1 MRRHQVF
8 WSRQLVSFILRYTFV
23 LPKKVIAMPYRSAL
37 RVCFITVLFALISP
51 ATLLAQPN
59 PSIVKLAEAEQ
70 PKLLE
75 TLKALVNIETGST
88 NRDGLDAA
96 SELIATRLRAQ
107 KGDVEIIDS
116 PAADIYP
123 LEGAPDRI
131 GRMVRA
137 TFRGTGS
144 KRILLI
150 AHMDTVYPMG
160 MLSKQPFRIDGDL
173 AYGLGIA
180 DDKQGVATIIHV
192 VAMLQ
197 ALNVRDYGVLTVLIN
212 GDEEISSPA
221 SRKLITK
228 LGSEHDAVLSFEAS
242 RHNSDKLALATSGIA
257 MATMTV
263 KGKASH
269 AGGAPERGVNA
280 LYEMAHQVLQ
290 TRDLSVPETGLKL
303 NWTVANAGLNRNV
316 IPAGAQAWADVRL
329 LRNKDLQE
337 LEAKVN
343 ARIKNKLLPDSTV
356 AVTFENRRPPLEATA
371 ASRALA
377 THAQKIYGELGR
389 ALVVDSEPEGGGTD
403 AAFAALDTKAPVIE
417 RFGLQGFGAH
427 SADAEYVLISSIQPR
442 LYLATRLVMD
452 IAAGRAP

>member
-1 MRRHQVF
+1 MFNRQTRRVC
-8 WSRQLVSFILRYTFV
+8 LLATFV
-23 LPKKVIAMPYRSAL
+23 AAI
-37 RVCFITVLFALISP
+37 IGSP
-51 ATLLAQPN
+51 LQAQPKAA
-59 PSIVKLAEAEQ
+59 VAAVAALAESEQ
-70 PKLLE
+70 PKLLD

-88 NRDGLDAA
+88 HRDGLDTAA
-96 SELIATRLRAQ
+96 EFIAARLKALN
-107 KGDVEIIDS
+107 GEVEIIEA

-123 LEGAPDRI
+123 LEGVPDRF
-131 GRMVRA
+131 GRVVRA

-144 KRILLI
+144 KRIMLI
-150 AHMDTVYPMG
+150 AHMDTVYPVG
-160 MLSKQPFRIDGDL
+160 MLSKQPFRVDGNL

-242 RHNSDKLALATSGIA
+242 NRNSDKLSLATSGIA

-263 KGKASH
+263 KGKSSH
-269 AGGAPERGVNA
+269 AGGSPERGVNA
-280 LYEMAHQVLQ
+280 LYEMAHQILQ
-290 TRDLSVPETGLKL
+290 LRDLSVPETGLKM
-303 NWTVANAGLNRNV
+303 NWTVANAGIVRNM
-316 IPAGAQAWADVRL
+316 IPPGAQAWADVRL
-329 LRNKDLQE
+329 LRIDDLLA
-337 LEAKVN
+337 LESKVN
-343 ARIKNKLLPDSTV
+343 ARIKNKLLPDSAV

-377 THAQKIYGELGR
+377 AHAQTIYRELGKT
-389 ALVVDSEPEGGGTD
+389 LVIDAEAEGGGTD
-403 AAFAALDTKAPVIE
+403 AAFAALKTKAPVIE

-452 IAAGRAP
+452 IASGKAP

>member
-1 MRRHQVF
+1 MF
-8 WSRQLVSFILRYTFV
+8 NRQTR
-23 LPKKVIAMPYRSAL
+23 
-37 RVCFITVLFALISP
+37 RVCLFATFALAVMGLPLQAYAQTAVAAI
-51 ATLLAQPN
+51 ATL
-59 PSIVKLAEAEQ
+59 AENEQ
-70 PKLLE
+70 PKLLD

-88 NRDGLDAA
+88 HRDGLDTAA
-96 SELIATRLRAQ
+96 EFIAARLKALN
-107 KGDVEIIDS
+107 GEVEIIEV

-123 LEGAPDRI
+123 LEGVPDRF
-131 GRMVRA
+131 GRVVRA

-144 KRILLI
+144 KRIMLI
-150 AHMDTVYPMG
+150 AHMDTVYPVG
-160 MLSKQPFRIDGDL
+160 MLSKQPFRIDGNL

-221 SRKLITK
+221 SRKLITQ

-242 RHNSDKLALATSGIA
+242 NRSIDKLSLATSGIA

-263 KGKASH
+263 KGKSSH
-269 AGGAPERGVNA
+269 AGGSPERGVNA
-280 LYEMAHQVLQ
+280 LYEMAHQILQ
-290 TRDLSVPETGLKL
+290 LRDLSVPATGLKM
-303 NWTVANAGLNRNV
+303 NWTVANAGVVRNM
-316 IPAGAQAWADVRL
+316 IPPGAQAWADVRL
-329 LRNKDLQE
+329 LRIDDLQA
-337 LEAKVN
+337 LESKVN

-356 AVTFENRRPPLEATA
+356 SVTFENRRPPLEATA

-377 THAQKIYGELGR
+377 AHAQTIYRELGKT
-389 ALVVDSEPEGGGTD
+389 LVIDAEAEGGGTD
-403 AAFAALDTKAPVIE
+403 AAFAALKTKAPVIE

-452 IAAGRAP
+452 IASNKAP

>member
-1 MRRHQVF
+1 MFNRQTRRV
-8 WSRQLVSFILRYTFV
+8 SLVAIFATAV
-23 LPKKVIAMPYRSAL
+23 VGLPLQASAQTA
-37 RVCFITVLFALISP
+37 VAAI
-51 ATLLAQPN
+51 ATL
-59 PSIVKLAEAEQ
+59 AENEQ
-70 PKLLE
+70 PKLLD

-88 NRDGLDAA
+88 HRDGLDTAA
-96 SELIATRLRAQ
+96 EFIAARLKALN
-107 KGDVEIIDS
+107 GEVEIIEV

-123 LEGAPDRI
+123 LEGVPDRF
-131 GRMVRA
+131 GRVVRA
-137 TFRGTGS
+137 TFRGTGQ
-144 KRILLI
+144 KRIMLI
-150 AHMDTVYPMG
+150 AHMDTVYPVG
-160 MLSKQPFRIDGDL
+160 MLSKQPFRIDGNL

-221 SRKLITK
+221 SRKLITQ

-242 RHNSDKLALATSGIA
+242 YRSIDKLSLATSGIA

-263 KGKASH
+263 KGKSSH
-269 AGGAPERGVNA
+269 AGGSPERGVNA
-280 LYEMAHQVLQ
+280 LYEMAHQILQ
-290 TRDLSVPETGLKL
+290 LRDLSVPATGLKM
-303 NWTVANAGLNRNV
+303 NWTVANAGVVRNM
-316 IPAGAQAWADVRL
+316 IPPGAQAWADVRL
-329 LRNKDLQE
+329 LRIDDLQA
-337 LEAKVN
+337 LESKVN

-356 AVTFENRRPPLEATA
+356 SVTFENRRPPLEATA

-377 THAQKIYGELGR
+377 AHAQTIYRELGKT
-389 ALVVDSEPEGGGTD
+389 LVIDAEAEGGGTD
-403 AAFAALDTKAPVIE
+403 AAFAALKTKAPVIE

-452 IAAGRAP
+452 IASNKAP